1 MFLNYIISSQQ
12 EEGGTYLS
20 EEQIGNCAVVPSH
33 NANGIKVKY
42 LSNLPK
48 INIGANLQIFL

>member
-12 EEGGTYLS
+12 EEGGHFFR
-20 EEQIGNCAVVPSH
+20 N